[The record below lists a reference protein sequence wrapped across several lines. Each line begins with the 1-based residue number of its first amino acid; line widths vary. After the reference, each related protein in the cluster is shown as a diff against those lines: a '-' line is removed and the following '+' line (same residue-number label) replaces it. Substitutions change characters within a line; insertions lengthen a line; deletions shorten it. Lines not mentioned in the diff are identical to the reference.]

1 MYTLLLV
8 ACLMVMTVAA
18 GSPARG
24 ADENLDRA
32 RQIYQAR
39 QDGILW
45 IEASVKLLVSAEG
58 FPTQT
63 REDKVQAIGTV
74 IDEGG
79 LMVASLSDLDP
90 AVQIDGRKQRN
101 PQTGQTMTLS
111 ATTEFQEVKV
121 RLADK
126 TEVPARIVMKDVD
139 WDLVFVQIDTASDE
153 FADQKLQPINLAPD
167 AEAQELE
174 ELVILSRLSKNMKY
188 IPAVSM
194 GRIAAVA
201 ERPRTLYISQGGQLG
216 APAFKLNGQALGIF
230 VVWRNRAE
238 GTQARVILPSRD
250 VLDIAK
256 QASAAAEK
264 IMKDTGDDTA
274 EETTEDAD

>member
-1 MYTLLLV
+1 MKRMHIRLAIASLMIV
-8 ACLMVMTVAA
+8 AVAA
-18 GSPARG
+18 GSTAR
-24 ADENLDRA
+24 ADEDLDRA

-63 REDKVQAIGTV
+63 REDTVQAIGTV

-111 ATTEFQEVKV
+111 ANTEFQEVKV

-153 FADQKLQPINLAPD
+153 FTDQKLEPVNLAAD

-174 ELVILSRLSKNMKY
+174 KLVILSRMSKNMKY

-201 ERPRTLYISQGGQLG
+201 KRPRTLYISQGGQLG

-238 GTQARVILPSRD
+238 GSQARVILPSRD

-264 IMKDTGDDTA
+264 IMKDAA
-274 EETTEDAD
+274 EETAEDAD